1 MADGFLLG
9 HVLLRFQHDIERILN
24 DLSAVART
32 PDGHL
37 WVGTD
42 EGLTIER
49 RSPVTPY
56 EYGHHQSFAISDFV
70 EPFDH
75 EDEADIE
82 GLDYAAPYLWFT
94 GSHSLKRKKPKKRQ
108 ADDEAIEQLEA
119 IKPEPNRYLL
129 GRIPVVEGD
138 LVASHHPGALSGEP
152 VRAGCLEKTATSN
165 ILTKALEQDE
175 HLKPFM
181 ALPSKDN
188 GLDIEGLAVRDNRIF
203 LGLRGPVL
211 RGWAMILEVVVAE
224 KAPSVLTLQ
233 DLDGMGRLLQ
243 KHFLDLDG
251 LGVRDLCWLEDDL
264 LVLVGPTMTL
274 DGATRVYRFLN
285 AFNHP
290 ADSLSRQENE
300 EVRLVCDLPV
310 KPGSDRAEGLACVT
324 SLDQPS
330 LLVLYDAPH
339 QSRILGDN
347 AIFADIFRLP
357 YAGVDVVLPSD
368 KH

>member
-1 MADGFLLG
+1 MVDGFLLG
-9 HVLLRFQHDIERILN
+9 RVLLHFQHDIDRVLH

-32 PDGHL
+32 PSGHL

-49 RSPVTPY
+49 LSPLTPNA
-56 EYGHHQSFAISDFV
+56 YGQHQSFAIGDFI
-70 EPFDH
+70 ELFDH

-94 GSHSLKRKKPKKRQ
+94 GSHSLKRKKPKKRHS
-108 ADDEAIEQLEA
+108 DDEAIERLEA

-129 GRIPVVEGD
+129 GRIPVVEGE
-138 LVASHHPGALSGEP
+138 LVACRDPEDQSGEP
-152 VRAGCLEKTATSN
+152 VRAGCLEKTDTSN
-165 ILTKALEQDE
+165 ILIQALEQDE

-211 RGWAMILEVVVAE
+211 RGWAMILELAVAE
-224 KAPSVLTLQ
+224 RAPGVLALQ
-233 DLDGMGRLLQ
+233 DLDGTGRLLK

-251 LGVRDLCWLEDDL
+251 LGVRDLCWLDDDL
-264 LVLVGPTMTL
+264 LVLAGPTMAL
-274 DGATRVYRFLN
+274 DGATRVYRFLD
-285 AFNHP
+285 ACHHP
-290 ADSLSRQENE
+290 ADSLSHQDNDELQ
-300 EVRLVCDLPV
+300 RLCDLPV
-310 KPGSDRAEGLACVT
+310 RPGSDQAEGLACVT
-324 SLDQPS
+324 FLDQPS
-330 LLVLYDAPH
+330 LWVLYDAPH
-339 QSRILGDN
+339 ESRIHGDR

-357 YAGVDVVLPSD
+357 
-368 KH
+368 